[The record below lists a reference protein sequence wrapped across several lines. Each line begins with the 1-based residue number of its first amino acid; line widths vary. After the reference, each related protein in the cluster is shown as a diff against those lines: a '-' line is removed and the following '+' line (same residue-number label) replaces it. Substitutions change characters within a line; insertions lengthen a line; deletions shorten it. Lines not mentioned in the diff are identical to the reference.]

1 MGFEP
6 TAGLKHPARDFES
19 PAFVRSAT
27 PPDFKIIGMFSMTG
41 FGRGEAESENWK
53 VSVMVRS
60 LNGKGLDVS
69 FRAPTFLM
77 PVEPKVK
84 ELIKGRLRRGTLHVV
99 LDVESKRILPPVDVE
114 KLAGNVNMLLKLSRE
129 GLNLSVSDDT
139 IFELSWKYSEK
150 STVEVDEELELTI
163 MMALERALEELLE
176 SRRKEGEALKEDLLG
191 RVQKIEELLS
201 KIENRK
207 EEITDRVRERILER
221 AKRLGLPEEHTT
233 VLNEIMFLLEKMD
246 VAEEVTRLKTHI
258 SRFRKILT
266 EEEDVGKKLEFLAQ
280 EMHREITTLGNKIP
294 DLSEYTVEIKAEI
307 DRIKQQAANV
317 E

>member
-6 TAGLKHPARDFES
+6 TAGLEHPARDFES

-27 PPDFKIIGMFSMTG
+27 PPDLKIIGMFSMTG
-41 FGRGEAESENWK
+41 FGKGEAESENWK
-53 VSVMVRS
+53 VGIMIRS
-60 LNGKGLDVS
+60 LNGKGLDIS
-69 FRAPTFLM
+69 LRAPTFLM

-84 ELIKGRLRRGTLHVV
+84 DLIKGRLRRGTLHVV
-99 LDVESKRILPPVDVE
+99 LEVESKRILPPVDAE

-129 GLNLSVSDDT
+129 GVGLSVSDDT

-150 STVEVDEELELTI
+150 STLEVDEELEHVILA
-163 MMALERALEELLE
+163 ALEKAIEELLE
-176 SRRKEGEALKEDLLG
+176 SRRREGDALKEDLLN
-191 RVQKIEELLS
+191 RVERIEELLS
-201 KIENRK
+201 EIEEKK
-207 EEITDRVRERILER
+207 EMITEKVREKILER
-221 AKRLGLPEEHTT
+221 AKHLGLAEEHPT

-246 VAEEVTRLKTHI
+246 VEEEITRLKTHLN
-258 SRFRKILT
+258 RFRKLLK
-266 EEEDVGKKLEFLAQ
+266 EEGDVGKKLEFLAQ